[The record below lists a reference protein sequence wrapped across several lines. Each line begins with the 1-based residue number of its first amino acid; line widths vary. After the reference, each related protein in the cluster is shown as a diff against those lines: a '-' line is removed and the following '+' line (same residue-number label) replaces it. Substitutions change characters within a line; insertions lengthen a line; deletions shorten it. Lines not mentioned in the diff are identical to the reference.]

1 MPATIT
7 AYGIGKFVH
16 VLAVVVAFGPAFA
29 YPVFGAVARRVAPHG
44 LPAVLRG
51 TIWADRV
58 LVTPAMVVVLAAGI
72 YLLSEGD
79 IPSNQAWVMVGFA
92 AIVALFAI
100 AHGFLLP
107 RRRRALEVAERDL
120 EAGEALSAE
129 LESLCRQISL
139 GGGVATLVIVVAIFF
154 MVVKP

>member
-1 MPATIT
+1 MLATIT

-16 VLAVVVAFGPAFA
+16 VLAVVVAFGPTFA
-29 YPVFGAVARRVAPHG
+29 YPVFGAVARRAAPRSVPG
-44 LPAVLRG
+44 VLRG
-51 TIWADRV
+51 ILWADRF

-79 IPSNQAWVMVGFA
+79 IPSNQAWVMVGFV

-100 AHGFLLP
+100 AHGFLVP
-107 RRRRALEVAERDL
+107 QRRRALEIAERDL
-120 EAGEALSAE
+120 EAGEALGAE
-129 LESLCRQISL
+129 FEALCRRI
-139 GGGVATLVIVVAIFF
+139 TLAGQAAALIVVVAIFF